1 MLGSVYEALSVH
13 AGWVS
18 CGIVPARV
26 IQATHLICAARYQQS
41 KPDAQRQRK
50 PKRARIAKTDLAE
63 LRLGCM
69 RLEEHNRDLKSKLT
83 IDECLIRGVYLK
95 VGFGGQCRKS
105 ACAMWDLV
113 VALRRRRGSP

>member
-18 CGIVPARV
+18 CEIVPARV
-26 IQATHLICAARYQQS
+26 IQATHLICAAMYQAC

-50 PKRARIAKTDLAE
+50 PTRARIAKTDLAE
-63 LRLGCM
+63 LRLECM

-83 IDECLIRGVYLK
+83 IDECLIRGVYLEADS
-95 VGFGGQCRKS
+95 GDQCRHG
-105 ACAMWDLV
+105 ACTMWALL
-113 VALRRRRGSP
+113 VALGAH